1 VRGLT
6 PPRFRWAA
14 SLPRERGGWLR
25 PLALRAVPL
34 HPVEG
39 DESPPHWVGRVWEGT
54 PKASPAPEGEGRG
67 IAHPEPEHYDR
78 HALSR
83 RVQRRRG
90 RPVRGLIPRGLVA
103 PGSAPSRCAR
113 SPSTQWRGTRAL
125 PTGWGGFGRGRPR
138 PAPLP
143 REKGVVSRIPSRNT
157 MTATSHIDV
166 FNGDADGL
174 CALQQLRLA
183 EPGSAPSR
191 CARSPSTQWRGTR
204 ALPTGWGGLGGD
216 AQGRCRASPV
226 GEACPERS
234 RRRGRGN
241 EVSTPPLLACVL
253 I

>member
-1 VRGLT
+1 VGLD
-6 PPRFRWAA
+6 PSDSAIDPQGQESLAA
-14 SLPRERGGWLR
+14 SAALRFGPRMQVSQTTGASHLFVFNGDADGLCGASPRPASAGLPRS
-25 PLALRAVPL
+25 
-34 HPVEG
+34 H
-39 DESPPHWVGRVWEGT
+39 
-54 PKASPAPEGEGRG
+54 GRG
-67 IAHPEPEHYDR
+67 AD
-78 HALSR
+78 
-83 RVQRRRG
+83 
-90 RPVRGLIPRGLVA
+90 
-103 PGSAPSRCAR
+103 GSAPSRCAR